1 MCLFKKAET
10 AGEHQTKALGKCTVS
25 NVLSNMDGFVPLLNA
40 GVFPG
45 LDVP

>member
-1 MCLFKKAET
+1 MFLFKKAET
-10 AGEHQTKALGKCTVS
+10 AGECWTKASCKCTVS

-40 GVFPG
+40 VSFPG